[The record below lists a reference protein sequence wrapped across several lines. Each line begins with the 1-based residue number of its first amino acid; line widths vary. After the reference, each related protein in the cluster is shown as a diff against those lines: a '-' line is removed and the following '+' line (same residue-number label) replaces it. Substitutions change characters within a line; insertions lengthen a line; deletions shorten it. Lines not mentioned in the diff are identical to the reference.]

1 MGERRIEMPFDIDI
15 NDMES
20 TEEKKVVSDPFDMT
34 LEEAQTII
42 LLSIHEDNDE
52 AQVAYDVIDNALI
65 KLKTIEKALGNELN
79 HILNHFEKVQNES
92 K

>member
-1 MGERRIEMPFDIDI
+1 MPFDIDI

-20 TEEKKVVSDPFDMT
+20 TEEKNVVSDPFDMT

-52 AQVAYDVIDNALI
+52 AQLAYEVIDNALRELAAV
-65 KLKTIEKALGNELN
+65 KKALGNELN
-79 HILNHFEKVQNES
+79 HILNHYEKVNHES

>member
-1 MGERRIEMPFDIDI
+1 MPFDIDI
-15 NDMES
+15 NDIES

-42 LLSIHEDNDE
+42 LLSIHEDNEE
-52 AQVAYDVIDNALI
+52 AQVAYDIIDNALI